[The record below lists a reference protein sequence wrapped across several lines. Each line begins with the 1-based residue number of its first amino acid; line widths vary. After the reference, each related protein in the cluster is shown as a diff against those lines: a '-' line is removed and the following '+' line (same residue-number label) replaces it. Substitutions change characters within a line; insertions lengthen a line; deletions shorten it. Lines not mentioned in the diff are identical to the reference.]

1 MGVAAI
7 EEQEIVDCQF
17 PRPFYIHR
25 YPWTL
30 GSYKYMRKTDKNL
43 ENTLIGALREVCEAA
58 LEEFHGFQWLTHFAN
73 YSYFPGSL
81 TIVCIFDTN
90 ENLSKMYQKDK
101 GDTFRDMIIS
111 KLKSVDIEVKD
122 IRTHVNFDT
131 EEDCKKENDG
141 KWHERFK

>member
-1 MGVAAI
+1 
-7 EEQEIVDCQF
+7 
-17 PRPFYIHR
+17 
-25 YPWTL
+25 
-30 GSYKYMRKTDKNL
+30 MRKTDKKL
-43 ENTLIGALREVCEAA
+43 ENTLIGALTEVCEAA
-58 LEEFHGFQWLTHFAN
+58 LEEFDGFQWLTHFAN

-90 ENLSKMYQKDK
+90 ENLSKMYQKYKEDK
-101 GDTFRDMIIS
+101 FRDMIKS

-122 IRTHVNFDT
+122 IRTHVHFDT